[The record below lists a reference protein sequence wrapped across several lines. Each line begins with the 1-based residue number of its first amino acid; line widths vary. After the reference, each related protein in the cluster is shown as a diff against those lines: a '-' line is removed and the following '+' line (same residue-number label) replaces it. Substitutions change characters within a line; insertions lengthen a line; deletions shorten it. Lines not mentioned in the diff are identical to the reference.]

1 MKRKLISLT
10 LASALT
16 LSLAACGST
25 GSNVAAASAPTE
37 TPVETEAPAEQSAEA
52 PAEATETKEAGAYQV
67 VQFKG
72 VDPDG
77 KDTTFSGFMK
87 EGVPVPYVDVVEY
100 MNQVYDPANVFS
112 LSSQGGG
119 VYEISNAKGNMT
131 VDTVKD
137 TLHSDRMEQFLY
149 NDQRLNPT
157 DDTQYVFEH
166 IIATDYREDPS
177 ALDID
182 LSNYGIDLIEEDG
195 RVYFPL
201 TTAADLTGV
210 SYLNSIFCDNR
221 IYLAYGSDKPSVNWQ
236 ANFNKEDRDAG
247 EIAYTYGELC
257 FLMDHIYGDAPHCL
271 LAEPIREKGL
281 DATLESYSDE
291 TRQVK
296 ELLHSDKTVDLV
308 FGIAILSSMLY
319 DGGHT
324 DFFIDMATD
333 LEGTAAFDEFN
344 SIRKE
349 EPDNIR
355 TVLFK
360 KWYGD
365 SAGKMEAK
373 KKIEEYD
380 SEYDKYQAVFD
391 EQTEEGNRYRYFEY
405 DDTGIF
411 VYTNYNEDV
420 VRNFKKALD
429 LAREHGMKN
438 FIFDESFN
446 GGGSTESCM
455 YMLNAITKEKRD
467 EFYYEGTMTG
477 NKTYEKLDYDMDQDG
492 KFEGD
497 AEDFDYDFNYAVMC
511 SQDSFSSGN
520 LFPCLCQEAGIPIIG
535 ETSAGGTCNLVL
547 FKMDLGNQYSA
558 SAFRTFT
565 YQKGG
570 NVEAGATPDYDI
582 TKKNDDG
589 TTDYSDFRNFKLLDQ
604 IVDDHY
610 AKQQ

>member
-1 MKRKLISLT
+1 MNRKLISLT

-25 GSNVAAASAPTE
+25 GSNGAAASAP
-37 TPVETEAPAEQSAEA
+37 
-52 PAEATETKEAGAYQV
+52 TETKEAGAYQV

-291 TRQVK
+291 TRRVK
-296 ELLHSDKTVDLV
+296 ELLRSDKTVDLV

-324 DFFIDMATD
+324 DFFIDMFTD
-333 LEGTAAFDEFN
+333 LEGTAAFDEYN
-344 SIRKE
+344 RIGKE

-355 TVLFK
+355 TVLLK

-365 SAGKMEAK
+365 SFGKMEAK
-373 KKIEEYD
+373 RKIEEYD

-391 EQTEEGNRYRYFEY
+391 EQTEEGDRYRYFEY

-411 VYTNYNEDV
+411 VYTNYSEDV

-438 FIFDESFN
+438 FIFDESYN

-467 EFYYEGTMTG
+467 KFYYEGTMTG

-570 NVEAGATPDYDI
+570 NLEAGATPDYDI

>member
-16 LSLAACGST
+16 LSLAAYGST
-25 GSNVAAASAPTE
+25 GSNGAAASAPTE

-236 ANFNKEDRDAG
+236 ANYNKEDRDAG

-438 FIFDESFN
+438 FIFDESYN

>member
-1 MKRKLISLT
+1 
-10 LASALT
+10 
-16 LSLAACGST
+16 
-25 GSNVAAASAPTE
+25 
-37 TPVETEAPAEQSAEA
+37 
-52 PAEATETKEAGAYQV
+52 
-67 VQFKG
+67 
-72 VDPDG
+72 
-77 KDTTFSGFMK
+77 MK
-87 EGVPVPYVDVVEY
+87 EGIPVPYVDVVEY
-100 MNQVYDPANVFS
+100 MNKVYDPKNVFS
-112 LSSQGGG
+112 LTSEEKG
-119 VYEISNAKGNMT
+119 VYKISNAKGDMI
-131 VDTVKD
+131 VDTAKD
-137 TLHSDRMEQFLY
+137 TLHSDRVEQFLY
-149 NDQRLNPT
+149 NDQKMDPT
-157 DDTQYVFEH
+157 NTTEYVYEH
-166 IIATDYREDPS
+166 IISTDYRADPS

-438 FIFDESFN
+438 FIFDESYN

>member
-16 LSLAACGST
+16 LSLAVCGST
-25 GSNVAAASAPTE
+25 GSNGVAASAPTE

-411 VYTNYNEDV
+411 LYTNYNEDV

-438 FIFDESFN
+438 FIFDESYN

>member
-25 GSNVAAASAPTE
+25 GSNGAAASAPTE

-373 KKIEEYD
+373 NKIEEYD

-438 FIFDESFN
+438 FIFDESYN

>member
-25 GSNVAAASAPTE
+25 GSNGAAASAPT
-37 TPVETEAPAEQSAEA
+37 
-52 PAEATETKEAGAYQV
+52 KKAGAYQV

-100 MNQVYDPANVFS
+100 MNKVYDPANVFS

-210 SYLNSIFCDNR
+210 SYINSIFCDNR

-291 TRQVK
+291 TRRVK

-333 LEGTAAFDEFN
+333 LEGTAAFDEYN
-344 SIRKE
+344 RIGKE

-355 TVLFK
+355 TVLVK

-373 KKIEEYD
+373 RKIEEYD

-411 VYTNYNEDV
+411 VYTNYSEDV

-438 FIFDESFN
+438 FIFDESYN

-467 EFYYEGTMTG
+467 EFYNEGTMTG

-497 AEDFDYDFNYAVMC
+497 AEDFDYDFNYVVMC

>member
-25 GSNVAAASAPTE
+25 GSNGAAASAPTE

-182 LSNYGIDLIEEDG
+182 LSNYGINLIEEDG

-438 FIFDESFN
+438 FIFDESYN

>member
-25 GSNVAAASAPTE
+25 GSNGAAASAPTE

-157 DDTQYVFEH
+157 DDTEYVFEH

-221 IYLAYGSDKPSVNWQ
+221 IFLAYGSDKPSVDWQ

-373 KKIEEYD
+373 NKIEEYD

-438 FIFDESFN
+438 FIFDESYN

>member
-16 LSLAACGST
+16 LSLAAYGST
-25 GSNVAAASAPTE
+25 GSNGAAASAPTE

-438 FIFDESFN
+438 FIFDESYN

>member
-16 LSLAACGST
+16 LSLAAYGST
-25 GSNVAAASAPTE
+25 GSNGAAASAPTE

>member
-25 GSNVAAASAPTE
+25 GSNGAAASAP
-37 TPVETEAPAEQSAEA
+37 
-52 PAEATETKEAGAYQV
+52 TKEAGAYQV

-324 DFFIDMATD
+324 DFYIDMATD

-344 SIRKE
+344 RIGKE

-355 TVLFK
+355 TVLLK

-373 KKIEEYD
+373 RKIEEYD

-411 VYTNYNEDV
+411 VYTNYSEDV
-420 VRNFKKALD
+420 VRSFKKALD

-438 FIFDESFN
+438 FIFDESNN

-535 ETSAGGTCNLVL
+535 ETSAGGTCNLVF

>member
-25 GSNVAAASAPTE
+25 GSNGAAASAPTE

-87 EGVPVPYVDVVEY
+87 EGVPVPYVDAVEY

-257 FLMDHIYGDAPHCL
+257 FLMDHIYGDAPHCI

-344 SIRKE
+344 RIRKE

-373 KKIEEYD
+373 QKIEEYD

-438 FIFDESFN
+438 FIFDESYN

>member
-1 MKRKLISLT
+1 MKRKLITVMLATT
-10 LASALT
+10 LIAGTALT
-16 LSLAACGST
+16 GCG
-25 GSNVAAASAPTE
+25 NSAPAE
-37 TPVETEAPAEQSAEA
+37 SPAETEAPAEQSAEA
-52 PAEATETKEAGAYQV
+52 PAEATETTEVGAYQV

-119 VYEISNAKGNMT
+119 VYEISNAKGNVT

-210 SYLNSIFCDNR
+210 SYINSIFCDNR

-236 ANFNKEDRDAG
+236 VNFNKEDRDAG

-257 FLMDHIYGDAPHCL
+257 FLMDHIYGDAPHCI

-344 SIRKE
+344 RIRKE

-438 FIFDESFN
+438 FIFDESYN

-497 AEDFDYDFNYAVMC
+497 AEDFDFDFNYAVMC

>member
-1 MKRKLISLT
+1 MKRGFKRGMVL
-10 LASALT
+10 
-16 LSLAACGST
+16 
-25 GSNVAAASAPTE
+25 VMAASMLMQACTGGA
-37 TPVETEAPAEQSAEA
+37 TSQASSQSAA
-52 PAEATETKEAGAYQV
+52 KV
-67 VQFKG
+67 SDLNL

-77 KDTTFSGFMK
+77 KATTIHGFTK
-87 EGVPVPYVDVVEY
+87 EGLPVPYVDLVEY
-100 MNQVYDPANVFS
+100 MHTVYDPKNVFS
-112 LSSQGGG
+112 LSSQGSGA
-119 VYEISNAKGNMT
+119 YKISNAKGEMT
-131 VDTVKD
+131 VDTAKD
-137 TLHSDRMEQFLY
+137 TLHSDRIEQFLY
-149 NDQRLNPT
+149 NDERLDPT
-157 DDTQYVFEH
+157 NTNYYVYEH
-166 IIATDYREDPS
+166 IIATEYRESPK

-182 LSNYGIDLIEEDG
+182 FSKYGIDIIEEGG

-210 SYLNSIFCDNR
+210 TCINTVYSDNKIYQNYSIN
-221 IYLAYGSDKPSVNWQ
+221 KPDVKWQ
-236 ANFNKEDRDAG
+236 ANYNKETRDPG

-257 FLMDHIYGDAPHCL
+257 FMMDYVYGDAPHCA
-271 LAEPIREKGL
+271 LAKSISEKGL

-291 TRQVK
+291 TRLVK
-296 ELLHSDKTVDLV
+296 ELLKSDKMVDYI
-308 FGIAILSSMLY
+308 FGISILSAMLY

-324 DFFIDMATD
+324 DLFTDITTD
-333 LEGTAAFDEFN
+333 LEGTAAYTEF
-344 SIRKE
+344 SRIISE

-355 TVLFK
+355 TVLYK
-360 KWYGD
+360 KWYD
-365 SAGKMEAK
+365 DYYSKAVAKM
-373 KKIEEYD
+373 KIEEYD

-391 EQTEEGNRYRYFEY
+391 EQTEEGGRYRYFEY
-405 DDTGIF
+405 NNTGIF
-411 VYTNYNEDV
+411 VYISYNENT
-420 VRNFKKALD
+420 VRYFKKALD
-429 LAREHGMKN
+429 LARTHGMKN
-438 FIFDESFN
+438 FILDNSQN

-455 YMLNAITKEKRD
+455 YMFNAITKDKHD
-467 EFYYEGTMTG
+467 EFCYEGTMTG
-477 NKTYEKLDYDMDQDG
+477 NATYEKLDYDMDQDG

-497 AEDFDYDFNYAVMC
+497 AEDFDYDFNSAVMC

>member
-16 LSLAACGST
+16 LSLAAYGST
-25 GSNVAAASAPTE
+25 GSNGAAASAPTE
-37 TPVETEAPAEQSAEA
+37 TPVETEDPAAQSAEA

-438 FIFDESFN
+438 FIFDESYN

>member
-25 GSNVAAASAPTE
+25 GSNGAAASAP
-37 TPVETEAPAEQSAEA
+37 
-52 PAEATETKEAGAYQV
+52 TKEAGAYQV

-324 DFFIDMATD
+324 DFYIDMATD

-344 SIRKE
+344 RIGKE

-355 TVLFK
+355 TVLLK

-373 KKIEEYD
+373 RKIEEYD

-411 VYTNYNEDV
+411 VYTNYSEDV
-420 VRNFKKALD
+420 VRSFKKALD

-438 FIFDESFN
+438 FIFDESNN

-467 EFYYEGTMTG
+467 KFYYEGTMTG

-535 ETSAGGTCNLVL
+535 ETSAGGTCNLVF

>member
-16 LSLAACGST
+16 LSLAVCGST
-25 GSNVAAASAPTE
+25 GSNGVAASAPTE

-438 FIFDESFN
+438 FIFDESYN

>member
-1 MKRKLISLT
+1 M
-10 LASALT
+10 
-16 LSLAACGST
+16 
-25 GSNVAAASAPTE
+25 
-37 TPVETEAPAEQSAEA
+37 
-52 PAEATETKEAGAYQV
+52 

-77 KDTTFSGFMK
+77 KDITFSGFMK

-373 KKIEEYD
+373 TKIEEYD

-438 FIFDESFN
+438 FIFDESYN

-497 AEDFDYDFNYAVMC
+497 SEDFDYDFNYAVLC
-511 SQDSFSSGN
+511 SQDSYSSGN
-520 LFPCLCQEAGIPIIG
+520 LLPCLCKEAGIPIIG

-547 FKMDLGNQYSA
+547 FKMDPGNQYSA
-558 SAFRTFT
+558 SAFRTFN

-570 NVEAGATPDYDI
+570 DVEYGATPDYDI
-582 TKKNDDG
+582 TKKNTDG
-589 TTDYSDFRNFKLLDQ
+589 TTDYSDFRNFELLDQ
-604 IVDDHY
+604 IVNNHY
-610 AKQQ
+610 GM

>member
-16 LSLAACGST
+16 LSLAAYGST
-25 GSNVAAASAPTE
+25 GSNGAAASAPTE

-373 KKIEEYD
+373 MKIEEYD

-438 FIFDESFN
+438 FIFDESYN

>member
-25 GSNVAAASAPTE
+25 GSNGAAASAPTE

-221 IYLAYGSDKPSVNWQ
+221 IYLAYGFDKPSVNWQ

-355 TVLFK
+355 TVLLK

-373 KKIEEYD
+373 RKIEEYD

-391 EQTEEGNRYRYFEY
+391 EQTEEGDRYRYFEY

-411 VYTNYNEDV
+411 VYTNYSEDV

-438 FIFDESFN
+438 FIFDESYN

>member
-25 GSNVAAASAPTE
+25 GSNGAAASAPTE

-157 DDTQYVFEH
+157 DDTRYVFEH

-210 SYLNSIFCDNR
+210 SCLNSIFCDNR

-257 FLMDHIYGDAPHCL
+257 LLMDHIYGDAPHCI

-296 ELLHSDKTVDLV
+296 ELLRSDKTVDLV

-344 SIRKE
+344 RIRKE

-373 KKIEEYD
+373 NKIEEYD

-438 FIFDESFN
+438 FIFDESYN

>member
-25 GSNVAAASAPTE
+25 GSNGAAASAPTE

-157 DDTQYVFEH
+157 DDTEYVFEH

-373 KKIEEYD
+373 NKIEEYD

-438 FIFDESFN
+438 FIFDESYN

>member
-25 GSNVAAASAPTE
+25 GSNGAAASAPT
-37 TPVETEAPAEQSAEA
+37 
-52 PAEATETKEAGAYQV
+52 KKAGAYQV

-100 MNQVYDPANVFS
+100 MNKVYDPANVFS

-291 TRQVK
+291 TRRVK

-333 LEGTAAFDEFN
+333 LEGTAAFDEYN
-344 SIRKE
+344 RIGKE

-355 TVLFK
+355 TVLVK

-373 KKIEEYD
+373 RKIEEYD

-411 VYTNYNEDV
+411 VYTNYSEDV

-438 FIFDESFN
+438 FIFDESYN

-467 EFYYEGTMTG
+467 EFYNEGTMTG

>member
-25 GSNVAAASAPTE
+25 GSNGAAASAPTE

-257 FLMDHIYGDAPHCL
+257 FLMDHIYGDAPHCI

-344 SIRKE
+344 RIRKE

-373 KKIEEYD
+373 MKIEEYD

-438 FIFDESFN
+438 FIFDESYN

>member
-25 GSNVAAASAPTE
+25 GSNGAAASAPTE

-438 FIFDESFN
+438 FIFDESYN

>member
-25 GSNVAAASAPTE
+25 GSNGAAASAPTE
-37 TPVETEAPAEQSAEA
+37 TPVETEASAEQSAEA

-438 FIFDESFN
+438 FIFDESYN

>member
-16 LSLAACGST
+16 LSLAAYGST
-25 GSNVAAASAPTE
+25 GSNGVAASAPTE

>member
-16 LSLAACGST
+16 LSLAAYGST
-25 GSNVAAASAPTE
+25 GSNGAAASAPTE

-438 FIFDESFN
+438 FIFDESYN

-497 AEDFDYDFNYAVMC
+497 AEDFDYDFNYTVMC